1 MDFTERIT
9 YQLLKA
15 ILAALKLISVPAAE
29 IAWRECLIEGHD
41 HNEYNYIPLNS
52 DDIPPAVSGA
62 FLSSSSSYVAGVAN
76 SLIYKISV
84 YLHPG

>member
-29 IAWRECLIEGHD
+29 IARRECLIEGRD

-52 DDIPPAVSGA
+52 DDIPSVVSDT
-62 FLSSSSSYVAGVAN
+62 FLSSSC
-76 SLIYKISV
+76 
-84 YLHPG
+84 